1 MVQNTSDFKSL
12 TDISDVFTGN
22 KGVQCHA
29 LFHGFLNIKSKI
41 TLANNQFVISNFV
54 NVSGVTD
61 KLNKLLGVKLEENKD
76 YHNLSANISW
86 FVYTKEEAQLI
97 ADQSWVKGNYLNAP
111 VTVNV
116 QDYKG
121 KPELQLVINS
131 PFVKQKDTDTNPNTN
146 SQNTAKQ
153 TGSTNNNFDFD
164 NGDTIDISDDDLP
177 F

>member
-12 TDISDVFTGN
+12 TDISDTFTGS
-22 KGVQCHA
+22 KGIQCHA
-29 LFHGFLNIKSKI
+29 QFHGFLNVKSKI

-61 KLNKLLGVKLEENKD
+61 ELNKLLGVKLEENKE
-76 YHNLSANISW
+76 YHNLSVNISW

-111 VTVNV
+111 VTVSV

-131 PFVKQKDTDTNPNTN
+131 PFAKQKDNGTNPNTN

-153 TGSTNNNFDFD
+153 TGSTNSDFDFD